1 MSKTEQVHYS
11 ESRLK
16 IAQIIDEVFVKAIKL
31 FDLSSIKKLDQW
43 LIGYARRK
51 LFEKMQTLWI
61 MGKKKDFIEL
71 LDCLEE
77 QIPKLRELA
86 ESPDLWTSADGKA
99 LNPADFDR
107 WRHVKVPKK
116 VMDLISEDRFWS
128 KDGDAE
134 GS

>member
-1 MSKTEQVHYS
+1 MEKQVYASK
-11 ESRLK
+11 SRLE
-16 IAQIIDEVFVKAIKL
+16 IAHIVDTIFLKAVRL
-31 FDLSSIKKLDQW
+31 FDLSSIKKLDRW

-61 MGKKKDFIEL
+61 MGKRKEFMEL
-71 LDCLEE
+71 LELLEE
-77 QIPKLRELA
+77 QIPRLRELA
-86 ESPDLWTSADGKA
+86 GSPDLWTSADGKA
-99 LNPADFDR
+99 LNPADFEGWKR
-107 WRHVKVPKK
+107 VKVPKK

>member
-1 MSKTEQVHYS
+1 MEKQVYASK
-11 ESRLK
+11 SRLE
-16 IAQIIDEVFVKAIKL
+16 IAHIVDTIFLKAVRL
-31 FDLSSIKKLDQW
+31 FDLSSIKKLDRW

-61 MGKKKDFIEL
+61 MGKRKEFMEL
-71 LDCLEE
+71 LELLEE
-77 QIPKLRELA
+77 QIPRLRELA

-99 LNPADFDR
+99 LNPADFEG
-107 WRHVKVPKK
+107 WRRVKVPKK